1 MKNCQYNTNCRF
13 LLLFFVWS
21 KCIMSSPA
29 ISHNLDIFSYNLEE
43 LFQLLDLPLNPS
55 KEDLFKAK
63 QKVLKFHPDKSR
75 LPNEYFIFYKKA
87 YDIASNYY
95 NEQNRQTRVATED
108 NTTYNASNVSEHK
121 PVVQK
126 SIEKIDKKKFNSKF
140 NEIFEE
146 KAVVKKENLNGWFST
161 DAPIYETPKD
171 VNAKNMSSAFEKI
184 KEKNQAMI
192 VRKDVQDFY
201 YNSGNSFYEDEDPNE
216 YISSDPFSKL
226 KYDDLR
232 KVHKDQTIFAVGEKD
247 FQKVAQF
254 SSVDQYQQNRTKES
268 QSYGRSDKE
277 ADNRIL
283 AKQEEARK
291 QQHLQRLHASNL
303 KSMQYENM
311 NKDVLSSFMYL
322 EN

>member
-1 MKNCQYNTNCRF
+1 M
-13 LLLFFVWS
+13 
-21 KCIMSSPA
+21 
-29 ISHNLDIFSYNLEE
+29 
-43 LFQLLDLPLNPS
+43 
-55 KEDLFKAK
+55 
-63 QKVLKFHPDKSR
+63 
-75 LPNEYFIFYKKA
+75 
-87 YDIASNYY
+87 
-95 NEQNRQTRVATED
+95 
-108 NTTYNASNVSEHK
+108 
-121 PVVQK
+121 
-126 SIEKIDKKKFNSKF
+126 
-140 NEIFEE
+140 
-146 KAVVKKENLNGWFST
+146 G
-161 DAPIYETPKD
+161 
-171 VNAKNMSSAFEKI
+171 SAFEKI

-232 KVHKDQTIFAVGEKD
+232 KVHKDQTIFAVCEND
-247 FQKVAQF
+247 FQKVAKF